1 MLQSVRPNHEL
12 DIQGIDDDDEV
23 DDSGMDGERISLEE
37 EGEVVKKFKDP
48 KLPTQEEVDKHYVM
62 GHIPYRDWCPV
73 CIKAQGREM
82 GHMKDKEK
90 ERRLPEYSWDY
101 CFPGNELGFKWSVL
115 VGKERGNRSFMA
127 TTVPNKGGGSKFAV
141 DKCLE
146 FIEENGDRENNIIVK
161 NDQEPSMQF
170 VIKDLIEER
179 KEGGTIIEESPVKSS
194 GSNGVVEKNR
204 PRY

>member
-62 GHIPYRDWCPV
+62 AHIPYRDWCPV
-73 CIKAQGREM
+73 CVKAQGREM

-90 ERRLPEYSWDY
+90 E
-101 CFPGNELGFKWSVL
+101 KV
-115 VGKERGNRSFMA
+115 
-127 TTVPNKGGGSKFAV
+127 
-141 DKCLE
+141 
-146 FIEENGDRENNIIVK
+146 
-161 NDQEPSMQF
+161 
-170 VIKDLIEER
+170 
-179 KEGGTIIEESPVKSS
+179 
-194 GSNGVVEKNR
+194 
-204 PRY
+204 